1 MSRLAPA
8 PTEVYAPLFG
18 EQAPMRV
25 QIYAQRP
32 EIAARFVEFGQL
44 LRDDHIL
51 PARLLELVRLRVAFH
66 NQCRSCMSVRYSY
79 GVEDG
84 LTEGLVCSLERPE
97 HADDLTDA
105 ERAAIAYADRMA
117 TDHLA
122 VDDAVFAGL
131 RERFT
136 EPEIMELCFHVAF
149 YVGFGRMAMSLDMVD
164 DLPDGYRADG
174 LVAPWGQSEVQQI
187 GGWDTRAPAAR

>member
-8 PTEVYAPLFG
+8 PSEVYAPLFG

-32 EIAARFVEFGQL
+32 EIAEKFVEFGQL
-44 LRDDHIL
+44 LRDHHVL
-51 PARLLELVRLRVAFH
+51 SARLLELVRLRVAFH
-66 NQCRSCMSVRYSY
+66 NQCRSCMSVRYTY
-79 GVEDG
+79 GLDDG

-97 HADDLTDA
+97 EADDLTDA
-105 ERAAIAYADRMA
+105 EQAAIAYADLMA
-117 TDHLA
+117 TNHLA
-122 VDDAVFAGL
+122 VDDAIFARL
-131 RERFT
+131 REHFS

-164 DLPDGYRADG
+164 DLADGYRADG
-174 LVAPWGQSEVQQI
+174 LIAPWNQAEVQEV
-187 GGWDTRAPAAR
+187 GGWDTRSSVAS